1 VAKVSKNSTSWLF
14 DPSLNNPTI
23 DIKRK
28 TVKKNISML
37 LETLCIK
44 NKSNDERIGYLKSNH
59 DKKEKSVKQV
69 WTQKVDKRY
78 FGFIDRNFDLI
89 ETKSKRTRN
98 GMNEKEKMF
107 VMKSSIYPQN
117 FTSIGVGLTIEI
129 ILGVGCPLVG
139 RKF

>member
-1 VAKVSKNSTSWLF
+1 
-14 DPSLNNPTI
+14 
-23 DIKRK
+23 
-28 TVKKNISML
+28 M
-37 LETLCIK
+37 
-44 NKSNDERIGYLKSNH
+44 
-59 DKKEKSVKQV
+59 
-69 WTQKVDKRY
+69 QKVDKRY

-89 ETKSKRTRN
+89 ETKSKQTRN
-98 GMNEKEKMF
+98 GTNQNEKMF